1 MTPHDDDHDEL
12 LADLAH
18 AVHHLSRELKTG
30 DEPGI
35 VPLTGTQLTVLRHIQ
50 THPGVRPAAVAEA
63 LGLQRSNLSA
73 ALRVLQNQEL
83 VRREPD
89 PDDARV
95 SRLQPTER
103 AAENLRRVRAMW
115 SRRLASVVGGR
126 RERVA
131 DAVELIDDLARALR
145 AGSGPGTRPVP

>member
-18 AVHHLSRELKTG
+18 AVHHLSRELKSG

-50 THPGVRPAAVAEA
+50 THPGARPAAVAEA

-145 AGSGPGTRPVP
+145 ARSGPGTRPGP

>member
-1 MTPHDDDHDEL
+1 MTPHDDDHDDHDEL

-18 AVHHLSRELKTG
+18 AVHHLARELKAG

-50 THPGVRPAAVAEA
+50 THPGARPAAVAEA

-83 VRREPD
+83 VRREAD

-95 SRLQPTER
+95 SRLQPTDK

-115 SRRLASVVGGR
+115 SRRLSAVAGGR
-126 RERVA
+126 RDRIA
-131 DAVELIDDLARALR
+131 DAATSPVPG
-145 AGSGPGTRPVP
+145 AGSRPPCPWVEAG

>member
-18 AVHHLSRELKTG
+18 AVHHLARELKPG

-35 VPLTGTQLTVLRHIQ
+35 VSLTGTQLTVLRHIQ
-50 THPGVRPAAVAEA
+50 THPGASPAAVAEA

-115 SRRLASVVGGR
+115 SRRLASVAGGR
-126 RERVA
+126 REEVA
-131 DAVELIDDLARALR
+131 DAVELIDGLARALR
-145 AGSGPGTRPVP
+145 ARSGPGPRPGP